1 MKVWK
6 KVLTGSVALTMA
18 GSLAACGN
26 DNNNEDNAPANDPA
40 DNNANENDVNNDAD
54 NNDGEAAED
63 QEEVTL
69 TYARGFDATGSTDVL
84 LEAFM
89 EEHPHITVEF
99 REMPADTGQ
108 SHDQYVT
115 EFSAGDDTID
125 VFDADVIWPAEFAQ
139 AQYIMELD
147 RFIDRD
153 GVDMDEFFDGTVQ
166 SGQYEG
172 RQWAMPK
179 FTDAGLLYYRSDIV
193 DTPPETWDELIEM
206 AEQYMGEEGTQYG
219 YLMQANQY
227 EGLVVNAVEFIAA
240 YGGAVLDENENVV
253 VNSPETIAAIEKM
266 VEIVNSDITPSNIN
280 NFMETET
287 HNTFLNGD
295 AVFARNWPYMQAM
308 TEDEEQSNIVGNSS
322 FAPLPAGDA
331 GSAAGLGGWMTMMN
345 RNTNHPEEAWELMK
359 FMSSYEGQKISAVE
373 GGLAPTLR
381 ALYDDEEVQ
390 DAAPLFADENFVE
403 TLENAVPRPVSPI
416 YPQISD
422 LMQIELSRALA
433 GDITPEE
440 AAANMED
447 VISSALAE

>member
-6 KVLTGSVALTMA
+6 KVVTGSVALTMA
-18 GSLAACGN
+18 GALAACGN
-26 DNNNEDNAPANDPA
+26 DGNNEENAPANDPA
-40 DNNANENDVNNDAD
+40 DNNANENDANDND
-54 NNDGEAAED
+54 NANSNEAAED
-63 QEEVTL
+63 QEEVTI
-69 TYARGFDATGSTDVL
+69 TYARGYDATGATDVL
-84 LEAFM
+84 IDAFM

-139 AQYIMELD
+139 AQYVLELD
-147 RFIDRD
+147 RFIERD
-153 GVDMDEFFDGTVQ
+153 GIDMDEFFPGTVEA
-166 SGQYEG
+166 GQYEG

-179 FTDAGLLYYRSDIV
+179 FTDAGVLYYRSDIV

-206 AEQYMGEEGTQYG
+206 AGEYMGQEGTEYG

-227 EGLVVNAVEFIAA
+227 EGLVVNAVEFIGA

-253 VNSPETIAAIEKM
+253 VNSPETVAAIEKM

-287 HNTFLNGD
+287 HNAFLNGD

-308 TEDEEQSNIVGNSS
+308 TENEEESNIVGNSAFS
-322 FAPLPAGDA
+322 LLPAGDA
-331 GSAAGLGGWMTMMN
+331 GSASGLGGWMTMIN
-345 RNTNHPEEAWELMK
+345 RNSNHPEEAWELMK
-359 FMSSYEGQKISAVE
+359 FMSSYEGQKISAIE
-373 GGLAPTLR
+373 GGNAPTMR
-381 ALYDDEEVQ
+381 SLYDDEEVR
-390 DAAPLFADENFVE
+390 DSAPLFADEGFVE

-422 LMQIELSRALA
+422 LMQIEISRALA
-433 GDITPEE
+433 EDITPQE
-440 AAANMED
+440 AVENMEQAITD
-447 VISSALAE
+447 ALAE

>member
-6 KVLTGSVALTMA
+6 KVVTGSVALTMA
-18 GSLAACGN
+18 GTLAACGN
-26 DNNNEDNAPANDPA
+26 DDNADNNAPANDAA
-40 DNNANENDVNNDAD
+40 DNNANENNVNDNDE
-54 NNDGEAAED
+54 NDEEAAED
-63 QEEVTL
+63 QEEVTI
-69 TYARGFDATGSTDVL
+69 TYARGYDATGATDVL
-84 LEAFM
+84 IEEFM
-89 EEHPHITVEF
+89 AENPHITVEF

-139 AQYIMELD
+139 AQYILELD
-147 RFIDRD
+147 RFIERD
-153 GVDMDEFFDGTVQ
+153 DIDMDEFFPGTVQ

-193 DTPPETWDELIEM
+193 DTPPETWDELIDM
-206 AEQYMGEEGTQYG
+206 AGEYMGEEGTEYG

-227 EGLVVNAVEFIAA
+227 EGLVVNAVEFIAS

-253 VNSPETIAAIEKM
+253 VNSPETVAAIEKM
-266 VEIVNSDITPSNIN
+266 VEIVESDITPSNIN

-287 HNTFLNGD
+287 HNAFLNGD

-308 TEDEEQSNIVGNSS
+308 TENEDESNIAGNSA
-322 FAPLPAGDA
+322 FALLPAGDD
-331 GSAAGLGGWMTMMN
+331 GSASGLGGWMTMIN
-345 RNTNHPEEAWELMK
+345 RNSNHPEEAWELMK
-359 FMSSYEGQKISAVE
+359 FMSSYEGQKISAIE
-373 GGLAPTLR
+373 GGNAPTMR
-381 ALYDDEEVQ
+381 SLYDDEEVQ
-390 DAAPLFADENFVE
+390 DSAPLFADPEFVE

-433 GDITPEE
+433 GDISPEE
-440 AAANMED
+440 AAENMEQAITD
-447 VISSALAE
+447 ALAE